1 MAILRPSF
9 RKFLTKEVERPMK
22 DQYERPI
29 LEIVEIDP
37 EDIILTS
44 SCGGRPGEDPG
55 RSDMFSFDD

>member
-1 MAILRPSF
+1 
-9 RKFLTKEVERPMK
+9 MK